1 MNSEALQDM
10 LGGITQQVGQYLP
23 NIAAAIGVLFI
34 GWIVAHIVA
43 RVVRLAVQKTGV
55 DKHLAGYFPA
65 SNNRSDVSRIIGKAV
80 FYLLMLFVL
89 VTFFN
94 VLDLPIVSTPLNGFL
109 NQVFEFAPRVISAG
123 VLGAIGWL
131 IATVVR
137 QLSGKG
143 LEAMDIDMRVASLG
157 QDASALT
164 SAATSAVDDALDTDT
179 STSFSSTEQAPVS
192 SGDGIKL
199 SKTIPEALY
208 WLVLFLF
215 LPAILGALQMPG
227 LLEPIQ
233 GMFNEAMGYLPN
245 IFGAA
250 VILGIG
256 MFVAKIIRQVVSNL
270 AASFG
275 ADALATKVGL
285 GGSTK
290 LSNIAGV
297 ICYALVL
304 LPILV
309 AALNTLSIDAVTQP
323 ASAVLQ
329 KITGMIPGLLGGS
342 VVVAIAY
349 FIAKLVAGLV
359 EELLVGVG
367 FDSLPN
373 KIGLRVA
380 NTGES
385 TSPSKMVSHLVLVS
399 IMLLSIMQA
408 LPMMGLEM
416 LAGHL
421 ETFIG
426 FGTNILMGVVILGIG
441 LYLANLAAGFVRES
455 GVANAKQLAT
465 VAQAA
470 IVIFTGAIGLQQMG
484 LGTSIVNIAF
494 GTLIGGLGLAAAIA
508 FGWGGRDAAKRICD
522 RYFA

>member
-1 MNSEALQDM
+1 MDSEALQDM

-34 GWIVAHIVA
+34 GWIVAHLIA

-55 DKHLAGYFPA
+55 DKQLAKFLPSAGKGG
-65 SNNRSDVSRIIGKAV
+65 DVSRIIGKAV

-109 NQVFEFAPRVISAG
+109 NQVFAFAPRVISAA
-123 VLGAIGWL
+123 VLGAVAWVV
-131 IATVVR
+131 ATVAR
-137 QLSGKG
+137 QVTGKG
-143 LEAMDIDMRVASLG
+143 LEAVDIDNKIASLG
-157 QDASALT
+157 QDVNAVS
-164 SAATSAVDDALDTDT
+164 SMATNAMDTALDVEGTEHAFT
-179 STSFSSTEQAPVS
+179 STESSATA
-192 SGDGIKL
+192 GDGVKL
-199 SKTIPEALY
+199 SKTIPEAAY
-208 WLVLFLF
+208 WLILFLF

-250 VILGIG
+250 VILAIG
-256 MFVAKIIRQVVSNL
+256 LFVAKIIRQVVTNL

-275 ADALATKVGL
+275 ADALAAKVGL

-297 ICYALVL
+297 VCYALVL

-309 AALNTLSIDAVTQP
+309 AALNTLAIDAVTQP
-323 ASAVLQ
+323 ASAVLE
-329 KITGMIPGLLGGS
+329 KITGMIPGFLGGA
-342 VVVAIAY
+342 VVVGIAY
-349 FIAKLVAGLV
+349 FIAKLVSGLV
-359 EELLVGVG
+359 EELLNGVG
-367 FDSLPN
+367 FDQVPS
-373 KIGLRVA
+373 KIGLNLS
-380 NTGES
+380 NTS
-385 TSPSKMVSHLVLVS
+385 TGNTPSKLVSRLVLVA
-399 IMLLSIMQA
+399 IMLLSVMQA
-408 LPMMGLEM
+408 LPMMGLGM
-416 LAGHL
+416 LAGHV
-421 ETFIG
+421 EQFIG
-426 FGTNILMGVVILGIG
+426 FGTNVLMGVIILGIG
-441 LYLANLAAGFVRES
+441 LYLANLAASFIRDS
-455 GVANAKQLAT
+455 GAANAKQLAT

-522 RYFA
+522 KYFA

>member
-1 MNSEALQDM
+1 MNSEALQEM

-34 GWIVAHIVA
+34 GWIVAHIIA

-55 DKHLAGYFPA
+55 DKHLAGYFPS

-137 QLSGKG
+137 QFSGKG
-143 LEAMDIDMRVASLG
+143 LEAMDIDTRVASLG

-179 STSFSSTEQAPVS
+179 TSTFSSTEETVS

-208 WLVLFLF
+208 WLILFLF

-250 VILGIG
+250 VILAIG
-256 MFVAKIIRQVVSNL
+256 MFVAKIIRQVVTNL

-275 ADALATKVGL
+275 ADALAAKVGL

-329 KITGMIPGLLGGS
+329 KITGMIPGFLGGS

-367 FDSLPN
+367 FDAMPS
-373 KIGLRVA
+373 KIGFHVA
-380 NTGES
+380 NNS
-385 TSPSKMVSHLVLVS
+385 KNSSPSKLVSHLVLVS

-455 GVANAKQLAT
+455 GVANSKQLAT

-508 FGWGGRDAAKRICD
+508 FGWGGRDAAKKICD